1 MLRNQLSAAV
11 RNAVEKLGY
20 TFFEGFGYRM
30 NEKNINFPAAWW
42 CPPKIRSVRGRNEG
56 IVVYRV
62 ELILMSANKKYD
74 EVAKNQLWDEME
86 EHALKI
92 YSDIVDEQGVFCTD
106 NITLTPAEC
115 SLTRQSELSLK
126 AEFDVKMSFIYV

>member
-1 MLRNQLSAAV
+1 
-11 RNAVEKLGY
+11 
-20 TFFEGFGYRM
+20 
-30 NEKNINFPAAWW
+30 
-42 CPPKIRSVRGRNEG
+42 
-56 IVVYRV
+56 
-62 ELILMSANKKYD
+62 
-74 EVAKNQLWDEME
+74 ME

>member
-11 RNAVEKLGY
+11 KKVAEKLGY
-20 TFFEGFGYRM
+20 AFYEGFGYRM
-30 NEKNINFPAAWW
+30 NEKSIHFPAAWW

-56 IVVYRV
+56 LIVYRV
-62 ELILMSANKKYD
+62 ELILMEANRKYN
-74 EVAKNQLWDEME
+74 EAEKNQIWDQLE

-92 YSDIVDEQGVFCTD
+92 CTEMIDEQGVFCTE
-106 NITLTPAEC
+106 NISLSPAEC

-126 AEFDVKMSFIYV
+126 AEFDVKMSFMYD